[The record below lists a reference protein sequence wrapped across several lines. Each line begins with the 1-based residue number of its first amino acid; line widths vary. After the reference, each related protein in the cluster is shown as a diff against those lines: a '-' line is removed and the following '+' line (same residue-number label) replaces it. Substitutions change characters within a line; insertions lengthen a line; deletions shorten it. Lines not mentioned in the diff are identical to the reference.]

1 MADLA
6 RIKSNVAKMAAQ
18 NAPEED
24 IDGYIASEG
33 VTVDDVRNF
42 SASGKAPIQSPPGP
56 EHEGFGEL
64 KPYEP
69 GFVEGISN
77 RLVDAAN
84 AIGLPGSRMRRD
96 AQGVDA
102 FVRGAA
108 DVPTFGFADE
118 IAARAGAATGVGGE
132 RGNYEGNLE
141 FQRATDEQDEITNP
155 GARFAGQVAGA
166 VALPAGRAR
175 TVLGAAGEGAA
186 LSGAYGFGS
195 GEGGF
200 VERGKN
206 AAKSAVIGSAVGGG
220 IRVVANKFGNRA
232 AAQTIPSNEQIR
244 KQAESAYNKA
254 EAAGVI
260 FRPEGVKQLATT
272 IVDDLAEFG
281 FDPALQPGVAA
292 VIRRFQEL
300 DGKNVTLKGL
310 DIVRRV
316 ANNAAKVRDNPS
328 QQEISRRLIDR
339 IDDYI
344 ENVTEADILMGNAKQ
359 GAAAMKE
366 AREAWGR
373 FRRSQMVDTAAARAD
388 LRAAS
393 TGSGGNAD
401 NATRQNVRRLVERP
415 GLKPSEKKAAERVVR
430 GTTTQ
435 NILRQVGKLSPT
447 GNGLM
452 TAMGVGGAMVN
463 PALGLPA
470 LVGVGAKALA
480 DRMTIKNV
488 ERLSQII
495 RSGGR
500 TAEDLGN
507 LARGGQLDV
516 AGVKRI
522 ENVAKSLGL
531 RASELAAAMREYATA
546 K

>member
-1 MADLA
+1 MPTINIGGQRVKVGDGFMSL
-6 RIKSNVAKMAAQ
+6 SPEEQ
-18 NAPEED
+18 NATVEE
-24 IDGYIASEG
+24 IAR
-33 VTVDDVRNF
+33 TLKPAAPVD
-42 SASGKAPIQSPPGP
+42 KAPIQAQPAPQQ
-56 EHEGFGEL
+56 GFGEL
-64 KPYEP
+64 TPYEP
-69 GFVEGISN
+69 GFIEGMSN
-77 RLVDAAN
+77 RLYDAAK
-84 AIGLPGSRMRRD
+84 AIGLPASQMRRD

-118 IAARAGAATGVGGE
+118 IAAKAGSVTGVGGQK
-132 RGNYEGNLE
+132 GNYEGNLE
-141 FQRATDEQDEITNP
+141 AQRAIDAQDEITNP
-155 GARFAGQVAGA
+155 GARLAGQVTGSI
-166 VALPAGRAR
+166 ALPAGRAR

-186 LSGAYGFGS
+186 VAGAYGFGS

-200 VERGKN
+200 VERSKN
-206 AAKSAVIGSAVGGG
+206 AGKSAAIGGTVGAGV
-220 IRVVANKFGNRA
+220 RVVANKLGNA
-232 AAQTIPSNEQIR
+232 AAAKTIPSNDQIR
-244 KQAESAYNKA
+244 KQAEAAYNKA
-254 EAAGVI
+254 EAAGVV
-260 FRPEGVKQLATT
+260 FKPEGVRQLAST
-272 IVDDLAEFG
+272 IVNDLAEFG
-281 FDPALQPGVAA
+281 FDPALQPGAAA

-316 ANNAAKVRDNPS
+316 AGNAAKVRDNPS
-328 QQEISRRLIDR
+328 QQEISRRIIDR

-344 ENVTEADILMGNAKQ
+344 ENASEADILMGNAKQ
-359 GAAAMKE
+359 GASAMKE

-373 FRRSQMVDTAAARAD
+373 FRRSQMVDTAAYKAD

-401 NATRQNVRRLVERP
+401 NATRQNIRRLVENPR
-415 GLKPSEKKAAERVVR
+415 GMSKPEVAAADRAVR
-430 GTTTQ
+430 GTKTQ
-435 NILRQVGKLSPT
+435 NALRQVGKLSPM

-463 PALGLPA
+463 PVLGVPA
-470 LVGVGAKALA
+470 LVGIGAKALA
-480 DRMTIKNV
+480 DRMTTKNV

-495 RSGGR
+495 RSGGK
-500 TAEDLGN
+500 TAQDLGN

-531 RASELAAAMREYATA
+531 KVSELAAALKEYATA
-546 K
+546 R